1 MTLYLER
8 SRPRKAFKGLLGNA
22 NHLIITALVGLD
34 GIERGDVR
42 EIPGELRTVW
52 SPKDVIVSA
61 KRSRRLILDMAPIR
75 AIDAIDV
82 YLRDAVRKPALIQSP
97 GFRSSLDSA
106 GQSIFGKMKAVE
118 YHCPQLDRIPLAILF
133 LMIAWRN
140 RGAHTEADRDA
151 PQVYLDVL
159 RANADQLAARFSGL
173 DAEMLLGGY
182 DAVRPVTFKEVA
194 SLINAVHHLVAELD
208 THLLLALDLEQY
220 LKDTIWTSLSDTQKP
235 HEVIAQTRKRRA
247 ASIWGKDPTDRRN
260 AIVGLLKQCGLSSV
274 SPQKAAGVMVPA
286 DLICML
292 QMQTPK
298 SLLDWARPADE
309 DHSTD
314 LS

>member
-8 SRPRKAFKGLLGNA
+8 SQPRKAFKGLLGNA

-34 GIERGDVR
+34 GIERGVVR
-42 EIPGELRTVW
+42 EIPEELRTVW
-52 SPKDVIVSA
+52 SPKDAIASA
-61 KRSRRLILDMAPIR
+61 KRSRRLILDMALIR

-82 YLRDAVRKPALIQSP
+82 YLCDVVRKPALIQSSE
-97 GFRSSLDSA
+97 FRSSLDSA
-106 GQSIFGKMKAVE
+106 GLSIFAKLQAVE
-118 YHCPQLDRIPLAILF
+118 RHCPNLDSIPLAIVF

-151 PQVYLDVL
+151 PQIYLDAL
-159 RANADQLAARFSGL
+159 RANAEQLAVKFSGL

-208 THLLLALDLEQY
+208 AQLLASLDLDRY
-220 LKDTIWTSLSDTQKP
+220 LKDIIWSSLSDTQKS
-235 HEVIAQTRKRRA
+235 HELIEQARKRRA
-247 ASIWGKDPTDRRN
+247 VNIWGKDPTDRGK
-260 AIVGLLKQCGLSSV
+260 AILGLLRQRGLSTV
-274 SPQKAAGVMVPA
+274 PPQQPAGVMIRA
-286 DLICML
+286 DLIAML

-298 SLLDWARPADE
+298 SILDWARPAE
-309 DHSTD
+309 
-314 LS
+314 